1 MQKRDRPKNLQEV
14 LEIVL
19 WANQA
24 KSPLI
29 PVSSGPAT
37 TVSSGPPRFNGDTVP
52 SVANTFMVDLSG
64 MK

>member
-1 MQKRDRPKNLQEV
+1 MQKRDRPKNLQKV
-14 LEIVL
+14 KEIVR

-29 PVSSGPAT
+29 PVLWSAT

-52 SVANTFMVDLSG
+52 SVANTVTVDLSG